1 MTKSSFPGFST
12 GALKFFRALE
22 KNNNRDWFEANR
34 QTYLTE
40 VREPMERLAAE
51 LSAELTKFAPAFATE
66 PKKAIFRI
74 YRDTRFS
81 SNKTPYKTHMGAIF
95 SRPELGKNEAAGF
108 YFEVSHKYVGVAAGL
123 YMPSPDHLRA
133 VRAHLLDNHE
143 RFSKIVRAKSL
154 TGVLGELQGDKLT
167 RPPKGFPCEHAAVE
181 WVKHKN
187 WYFWQELDAELA
199 TKPALVKELTDR
211 FRKSAAFVDFL
222 NEPLLAQRKK
232 LAPLGI

>member
-12 GALKFFRALE
+12 GALQFFRALE

-40 VREPMERLAAE
+40 VREPMERLVAE
-51 LSAELTKFAPAFATE
+51 LSAGLTRFAPAYAME

-81 SNKTPYKTHMGAIF
+81 SNKTPYKTHMGALY
-95 SRPELGKNEAAGF
+95 SRPELAKNQAAGF
-108 YFEVSHKYVGVAAGL
+108 YFEVSHKYAGVAAGI
-123 YMPSPDHLRA
+123 YMPSPEYLRA

-143 RFSKIVRAKSL
+143 RFSKLVGAKAL
-154 TGVLGELQGDKLT
+154 NGALGELQGDKLS
-167 RPPKGFPCEHAAVE
+167 RPPKGFPCEHPAIE
-181 WVKHKN
+181 WIKHKQ
-187 WYFWQELDAELA
+187 WYFWQELDAELI
-199 TKPALVKELTDR
+199 TSGSLLKELTER
-211 FRKSAAFVDFL
+211 FKRGAPFVEFL
-222 NEPLLAQRKK
+222 NEPLLALKKK